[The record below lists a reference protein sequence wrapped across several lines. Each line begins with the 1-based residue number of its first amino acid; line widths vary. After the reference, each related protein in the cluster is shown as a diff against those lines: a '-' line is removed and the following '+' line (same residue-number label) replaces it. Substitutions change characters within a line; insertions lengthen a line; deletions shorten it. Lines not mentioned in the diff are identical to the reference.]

1 VLSTSQ
7 QPRIAVIIPALDEE
21 ESLPLVLAAL
31 PASPRHQVVVVDN
44 GSRDR
49 TAAVAAAGG
58 ARVVQEPRRG
68 YGRAC
73 QAGLRQL
80 AADPPDIVVFLDADF
95 SDDPA
100 DLPRLLEPLL
110 MGKADLVIGSRVLG
124 QCQRGA
130 LPPHVRW
137 GNRLAILLINLLYG
151 ARFTDLGPFRALSWP
166 ACQRLRLV
174 DPNYGWNVEMQV
186 KAARGGLRTVEV
198 PVSYRPR
205 VGRSKISGTI
215 RGTVAAGTK
224 ILVSVVRY
232 GWGR

>member
-1 VLSTSQ
+1 MLSTSKRR
-7 QPRIAVIIPALDEE
+7 RIAVIIPALDEE

-31 PASPRHQVVVVDN
+31 PASPPHQVVVVDN

-49 TAAVAAAGG
+49 TAAVAGAAG
-58 ARVVQEPRRG
+58 ARVVHEPRRG

-80 AADPPDIVVFLDADF
+80 AAAPPDIVVFLDADF

-110 MGKADLVIGSRVLG
+110 AGDADLVIGSRVLG
-124 QCQRGA
+124 ECQKGA

-137 GNRLAILLINLLYG
+137 GNRLAIILINLLYG
-151 ARFTDLGPFRALSWP
+151 ARFTDLGPFRALSWS
-166 ACQRLRLV
+166 AYEQLRLG

-186 KAARGGLRTVEV
+186 KAARDGLRTVEV
-198 PVSYRPR
+198 PVSYRRR
-205 VGRSKISGTI
+205 VGCSKISGTI
-215 RGTVAAGTK
+215 RGTVGAGTK
-224 ILVSVVRY
+224 ILASVVRY
-232 GWGR
+232 GWKR

>member
-1 VLSTSQ
+1 M
-7 QPRIAVIIPALDEE
+7 IIPALDEE

-31 PASPRHQVVVVDN
+31 AGSPVHQVVVVDN

-49 TAAVAAAGG
+49 TAAVAAAAG
-58 ARVVQEPRRG
+58 ATVVQEPRRG

-80 AADPPDIVVFLDADF
+80 ATAPPDIVVFLDADF

-100 DLPRLLEPLL
+100 DLPLLIAPLL
-110 MGKADLVIGSRVLG
+110 AGDADLVIGSRVLG

-137 GNRLAILLINLLYG
+137 GNGLAILLINLLYG
-151 ARFTDLGPFRALSWP
+151 TRFTDLGPFRALSWP
-166 ACQRLRLV
+166 ACRQLRLG

-186 KAARGGLRTVEV
+186 KAARAGLRSVEV
-198 PVSYRPR
+198 PVSYRHR

-215 RGTVAAGTK
+215 RGTVGAGTK

>member
-1 VLSTSQ
+1 MLSTSQ
-7 QPRIAVIIPALDEE
+7 PTRIAVIIPALDEE

-31 PASPRHQVVVVDN
+31 PSSPCLQVVVVDN

-49 TAAVAAAGG
+49 TEAVALAAG
-58 ARVVQEPRRG
+58 ATVVREPERG

-73 QAGLRQL
+73 QTGLRHL
-80 AADPPDIVVFLDADF
+80 AADPPQIVVFLDADF

-100 DLPRLLEPLL
+100 DLPRLLAPL
-110 MGKADLVIGSRVLG
+110 MAGEADLVIGSRVLG
-124 QCQRGA
+124 PCQPGA

-137 GNRLAILLINLLYG
+137 GNWLAVFLINLLHG
-151 ARFTDLGPFRALSWP
+151 TRFTDLGPFRALSWQ
-166 ACQRLRLV
+166 ACTQLRLS

-186 KAARGGLRTVEV
+186 KAARRGLRTVEV
-198 PVSYRPR
+198 PVAYRPR

-215 RGTVAAGTK
+215 RGTVGAGTK

-232 GWGR
+232 GWWG